1 MSELF
6 QKLGQDIKEAM
17 KAKEKERLSCLR
29 MLKSDIQYEMTK
41 TGADTVSDEEFQSV
55 VKRAIKKRNESAEQ
69 YEKAS
74 RSDLA
79 ANERSEIKF
88 FEIYLPAEIQEDQIK
103 SAIDEILAKNPI
115 DPKQAGKITGMVMG
129 RFKGENIN
137 GALVKKL
144 IEERLSKN

>member
-6 QKLGQDIKEAM
+6 NKLGQDIKEAM

-41 TGADTVSDEEFQSV
+41 TGKETVSDDEFQTI
-55 VKRAIKKRNESAEQ
+55 VKRAIKKRNESADQ

-79 ANERSEIKF
+79 DNERSEIAF
-88 FEIYLPAEIQEDQIK
+88 LEVYLPEQIGEDQILPVIEEVLSK
-103 SAIDEILAKNPI
+103 TEK
-115 DPKQAGKITGMVMG
+115 DPRQAGKITGMVMG
-129 RFKGENIN
+129 RFKGQNID

-144 IEERLSKN
+144 VEQKLS